1 MKSVTKNT
9 SDGFTLVEVL
19 IVVAILGILAA
30 VIIPEYT
37 GYAQKAKESA
47 AKENLQLLRTT
58 IERYAIE
65 HNGVPPGY
73 WDDDPTSP
81 AAGFIAVI
89 QLTDGYLSE
98 IPENPFNNL
107 NHISAVMDNADFP
120 DSADNTTGW
129 TYKPLTHEIRLN
141 YTGTDSEGKAY
152 FSY

>member
-1 MKSVTKNT
+1 MKSVAKNT
-9 SDGFTLVEVL
+9 SDGFTLVEIL
-19 IVVAILGILAA
+19 IVVAILGILAS

-37 GYAQKAKESA
+37 GYTQKAKESA

-73 WDDDPTSP
+73 WDDDPTDMP
-81 AAGFIAVI
+81 AGFFVLV

-98 IPENPFNNL
+98 IPENPFNKL
-107 NHISAVMDNADFP
+107 NSICAVINNADIP
-120 DSADNTTGW
+120 NSVDSTTGW
-129 TYKPLTHEIRLN
+129 LYKPSTREIRLN
-141 YTGTDSEGKAY
+141 YTGTDSEGKTY